1 MTMMVTMTAQES
13 LGVARIS
20 LSVTTMDDVFLKIG
34 EMTDAKVSLPAT
46 IQANYSKGGNF
57 RPNCSRLH
65 WFVFRMLGRQ
75 EEEEE
80 EEEEEER
87 EVQQLLG
94 HQTLKLRPGLFKRCQ
109 FLW

>member
-1 MTMMVTMTAQES
+1 MVTMTAQES

-46 IQANYSKGGNF
+46 IQANYSKGGNVC
-57 RPNCSRLH
+57 PNCNRLH

-75 EEEEE
+75 

>member
-57 RPNCSRLH
+57 RPNSNRLH

-80 EEEEEER
+80 RERER

-94 HQTLKLRPGLFKRCQ
+94 HQTLKLKPGLFKRCQ
-109 FLW
+109 FRW